1 MLRKNNH
8 TASSRK
14 LTASEQK
21 RLDSILKQIHG
32 DGKVRTTQQSIPYLA
47 MSPDGICQLTTET
60 YSKSIRFEDVNYEL
74 LHTDE
79 KSALFENWCDVIN
92 YFDSSVAVQ
101 FTYLNRKKR
110 NIHEESV
117 FQFPQKNDEFHS
129 VKEEYVGMLRNQY
142 VHAGNGMEKER
153 YITFTVTAE
162 NSRNAKARLER
173 IAADIRN
180 NLSNIGVRAED
191 MTGYDRL
198 QTLYEMLHPNGEEFE
213 FAWDWLPSTGI
224 HTKDVIAP
232 SSFNFSSGRIFGMG
246 DKIGAV
252 SFLQI
257 LAPDMSDQMLREFL
271 NMENE
276 QIINIHI
283 RSIEQTEAVKYLK
296 RKITDLD
303 KMKIDEQKKAIR
315 NGYDMDILPTDLAT
329 YGEDAKNLL
338 QDLQNRNERM
348 FMVTVLFANIADTRQ
363 KLENQIFTLSGLAQQ
378 YNCSV
383 VRLDYQQEDGFM
395 SSLPLG
401 INKIDIERGLTTSST
416 AIFIPFVT
424 NELFQSGE
432 SLYYG
437 LNTLSHNMIMCDRK
451 KLKNPNGIILGT
463 PGSGKS
469 FAAKR
474 EISNV
479 FFATDDDIIVCD
491 PESEYYPLVERLHG
505 QVIQISPV
513 SSQYV
518 NPMDIRLNSD
528 EEENPLALKSD
539 FILSMC
545 ELIIGDKDG
554 LKPVEKTI
562 IDRAARNVYQHFFT
576 ELRGEPSKMPIL
588 SDLYE
593 EILRQPEPEAKQIAS
608 SLELYV
614 SGSLNVF
621 NHRTNVEL
629 NNRLICFDIK
639 QLGKQL
645 KKLGMLIIQE
655 QVWNK
660 VSGNRAVNKSTRYY
674 IDEMHLLL
682 KEEQTAAYTVEI
694 WKRFRKW
701 GGIPTGITQNTK
713 DFFKS
718 REIENILEN
727 SDFILMLNQAVG
739 DRELLAR
746 QLNISP
752 AQLDYVTQSDMGEG
766 LLFYGNII
774 LPFADH
780 FPQNTE
786 LYSIMTTRPDDRTVS
801 QEMIP

>member
-1 MLRKNNH
+1 MLKPNNH
-8 TASSRK
+8 TASCRK
-14 LTASEQK
+14 LTISEQK
-21 RLDSILKQIHG
+21 RLDFIKKQIQG
-32 DGKVRTTQQSIPYLA
+32 DGKIRTSQQSIPYIA
-47 MSPDGICQLTTET
+47 MFPDGICQITNTM
-60 YSKSIRFEDVNYEL
+60 YSKSIRFEDINYTL

-79 KSALFENWCDVIN
+79 KSSLFDKWCDVIN
-92 YFDSSVAVQ
+92 YFDSSVSVQ
-101 FTYLNRKKR
+101 FTYIHQKR
-110 NIHEESV
+110 RGDATEETFNILH
-117 FQFPQKNDEFHS
+117 KNDAFHS
-129 VKEEYVGMLRNQY
+129 VREEYADMLKNQY
-142 VHAGNGMEKER
+142 VHSGNGFVKER
-153 YITFTVTAE
+153 YITFTVTSE
-162 NSRNAKARLER
+162 RYKTAKARLER
-173 IAADIRN
+173 IETDTLHN
-180 NLSNIGVRAED
+180 FSNLGIQAEV

-198 QTLYEMLHPNGEEFE
+198 QTLYEILHPNGEVFQ
-213 FAWDWLPSTGI
+213 FSWDWLTSAGL
-224 HTKDVIAP
+224 HTKDIIAP
-232 SSFNFSSGRIFGMG
+232 SSFHFANGRTFGIG
-246 DKIGAV
+246 EKTGAV

-257 LAPDMSDQMLREFL
+257 LAPDMSDQILRDFL

-283 RSIEQTEAVKYLK
+283 QSIDQTEAIKYLK
-296 RKITDLD
+296 RKISDLD
-303 KMKIDEQKKAIR
+303 KMKIDEQKKAMR
-315 NGYDMDILPTDLAT
+315 SGYDIDILPTDLAT
-329 YGEDAKNLL
+329 FGMDAKNLL
-338 QDLQNRNERM
+338 QELQNHNERM
-348 FMVTVLFANIADTRQ
+348 FMVTFLFTNIADTRQ
-363 KLENQIFTLSGLAQQ
+363 KLENQIFALSGLAQQ

-395 SSLPLG
+395 SSLPIG
-401 INKIDIERGLTTSST
+401 INKIEIERGLTTSST
-416 AIFIPFVT
+416 AIFLPFVT
-424 NELFQSGE
+424 DELFQTGE
-432 SLYYG
+432 ALYYG
-437 LNTLSHNMIMCDRK
+437 VNALSNNMILCDRK

-474 EISNV
+474 EISNA
-479 FFATDDDIIVCD
+479 FFVTDDDIIVCD
-491 PESEYYPLVERLHG
+491 PESEYHPLVERLHG

-513 SSQYV
+513 SNQYV
-518 NPMDIRLNSD
+518 NPMDIRLHFE

-562 IDRAARNVYQHFFT
+562 IDRSARNVYHHFFD
-576 ELRGEPSKMPIL
+576 ELRGDPSQMPVL
-588 SDLYE
+588 SDLYK
-593 EILRQPEPEAKQIAS
+593 EILRQPEPEAKHIAA

-621 NHRTNVEL
+621 NHRTNVKL
-629 NNRLICFDIK
+629 TNRIVCFDIK

-660 VSGNRAVNKSTRYY
+660 VSENRAVHKSTRYY

-682 KEEQTAAYTVEI
+682 KEEQTAAYTIEI

-713 DFFKS
+713 DFFQS
-718 REIENILEN
+718 PEITNILEN
-727 SDFILMLNQAVG
+727 SDFLLMLNQAAG

-774 LPFADH
+774 LPFVDH

-786 LYSIMTTRPDDRTVS
+786 LYNIMTTRPHDKAVA
-801 QEMIP
+801 QEMIR

>member
-1 MLRKNNH
+1 MLKRNNH

-32 DGKVRTTQQSIPYLA
+32 DGKIRTTQQSIPYLA
-47 MSPDGICQLTTET
+47 MSPDGICQLTTKT

-110 NIHEESV
+110 NIHDESV
-117 FQFPQKNDEFHS
+117 FQFPQKNDELHS
-129 VKEEYVGMLRNQY
+129 VREEYAGMLRNQY
-142 VHAGNGMEKER
+142 VNAGNGMEKER

-180 NLSNIGVRAED
+180 NLSNLGVQAED

-213 FAWDWLPSTGI
+213 FSWDWLPSAGL
-224 HTKDVIAP
+224 HTSDVIAP
-232 SSFNFSSGRIFGMG
+232 SSFNFSSGRTFGMG

-252 SFLQI
+252 CFLQI

-329 YGEDAKNLL
+329 YGADAKNLL

-348 FMVTVLFANIADTRQ
+348 FMVTFLFANIADTRQ
-363 KLENQIFTLSGLAQQ
+363 KLENQIFALSGLAQQ

-437 LNTLSHNMIMCDRK
+437 LNTLSNNMILCDRK

-539 FILSMC
+539 FILSLC

-576 ELRGEPSKMPIL
+576 ELQGDPSKMPIL

-629 NNRLICFDIK
+629 TNRLICFDIK

-727 SDFILMLNQAVG
+727 SDFILMLNQAAG

-786 LYSIMTTRPDDRTVS
+786 LYSIMTTRPDDRTAS

>member
-1 MLRKNNH
+1 MLKRNNH
-8 TASSRK
+8 TTSSRK